1 MPNIPYMFS
10 PFKNIEAFI
19 GAILGFSIILLFTQ
33 HSGLGISRDSIAYV
47 SGADSF
53 IAGKG
58 FIEYDNVPLTLFPL
72 GYPII
77 LGIIKFITHTTI
89 LSFGVYLNAF
99 LFATVIFLLGCIIKQ
114 QVYPNIVLL
123 ITLIAVLVFATP
135 LHEAY
140 YMLWSESLFMFLEL
154 LFIIALQQ
162 YSIEQ
167 KKRWLYLAIILAAYA
182 AITRFAGITFIAT
195 LGLFLLIDNVKNTS
209 LINRWIR
216 AILFTFLAVI
226 PLALNLIRNYTST
239 LEPAGNRQK
248 GIYTLLDNLGFSGK
262 VFCEW
267 IYSST
272 ANISTTIA
280 IGTAILL
287 LFISYSIYITTK
299 IIRHSKP
306 INYYEI
312 ATIFGTVYYTFILS
326 IATLSRFE
334 TINNRLLSPL
344 YIPLLLL
351 LIHIGERLINSELF
365 SSLRKAKS
373 IAIIIM
379 FILLL
384 SKAVFA
390 SVDFYKDSAEG
401 GIGGYTEDSWSQSE
415 TIKYVI
421 DNIKQYTD
429 SIPVFSNSAHALYL
443 YSGKHFALIPE
454 KTHEQKIENLFKLN
468 QFYVIWFNEEGNSD
482 ILPVDAI
489 GKNVELKI
497 VNEFND
503 GIIYLAK
510 SKE

>member
-1 MPNIPYMFS
+1 MFS

-19 GAILGFSIILLFTQ
+19 GAILGFAIILLFTQ
-33 HSGLGISRDSIAYV
+33 HSGLGISRDSIAYI

-53 IAGKG
+53 IQGKG

-72 GYPII
+72 GYPIL
-77 LGIIKFITHTTI
+77 LGFLKFITHTAI
-89 LSFGVYLNAF
+89 LSYGVYLNAF
-99 LFATVIFLLGCIIKQ
+99 LFATIIFLLGCIIRQ
-114 QVYPNIVLL
+114 EVYPNIVLT

-140 YMLWSESLFMFLEL
+140 YMLWSESLFIFLEL
-154 LFIIALQQ
+154 LFMITLQR
-162 YSIEQ
+162 YSSEH
-167 KKRWLYLAIILAAYA
+167 KKRWLYLAIMMAAYA

-195 LGLFLLIDNVKNTS
+195 LGLFLLIDNVKNTT
-209 LINRWIR
+209 LIKRWLTI
-216 AILFTFLAVI
+216 IICGLIAVI
-226 PLALNLIRNYTST
+226 PLAVNLIRNYTAT

-248 GIYTLLDNLGFSGK
+248 GIYSLWDNLGFSGK

-267 IYSST
+267 IYS
-272 ANISTTIA
+272 ATTNTTTCIA
-280 IGTAILL
+280 IGTTILILL
-287 LFISYSIYITTK
+287 ISYSIYIIAK
-299 IIRHSKP
+299 IIRHNKP

-312 ATIFGTVYYTFILS
+312 ATIFGTVYYLFILS

-373 IAIIIM
+373 IAITIM

-384 SKAVFA
+384 SKAVLA
-390 SVDFYKDSAEG
+390 SVDFYKDSADS
-401 GIGGYTEDSWSQSE
+401 GIGGYTEDLWSQSE
-415 TIKYVI
+415 TIKYVN
-421 DNIKQYTD
+421 DNINQYTG
-429 SIPVFSNSAHALYL
+429 STPVYSNSAHALYL

-454 KTHEQKIENLFKLN
+454 KTHEQKIEKLFKLK
-468 QFYVIWFNEEGNSD
+468 QFYIIWFNEEGNSD
-482 ILPVDAI
+482 ILPVEAI
-489 GKNVELKI
+489 QKNVELHQIK
-497 VNEFND
+497 ELND